1 MQHFPHRDCTGDSPS
16 PSTSDGL
23 HVNWVQSD
31 RAAGFQ
37 LRSEQDIIEGIRHDP
52 KVAAATT
59 LCREA
64 LRDHG
69 RDEIAPPEMQRV
81 RPDGKREKL
90 SYYQIARTNNLT
102 AAAFSTGAPAGTP
115 RKGLSGHATGLF
127 VYDLDMD
134 VTDLA
139 GLKAASIAWPYTRIV
154 AESVSGEGLWLV
166 VRGPVTT
173 NRAEHRAAHE
183 AIIHLLPEEIRRHTA
198 IKQYNL
204 DRLRYM
210 CGDPDVF
217 YNPNAGSVDV
227 GVTVPLETDSSPLP
241 PSDQAPG
248 SQRPEGWPVKAATA
262 REKARK
268 LLQPIQ
274 LPEGSHDI
282 WIENGWSLVDGDRRY
297 GADFDGRGLFVEWT
311 AAAAYAGSTKPQ
323 RADAQY
329 TELASADQLADSSK
343 SRRTLASLGKEGG
356 KPPSRSR
363 RRQEEQE
370 AANEAFNAWIDKW
383 VKGEELTFWHDR
395 FRRKEGC
402 LWETESDRFISK
414 DLQRFLGDAQGD
426 PSMHLVATAP
436 RKAAIESLKDA
447 VSPPVVSEQ
456 LLSPLDYLKN
466 YNLKTGH
473 LLNTIAF
480 QTGVVTLDPEAPHGF
495 RLCIPEHWDY
505 HNTYR
510 PYSLPEEPPPEP
522 AEFNDFL
529 AFRWPDPKTRLAIMQ
544 LIGGSVLQRLPA
556 ENLFVVLKGPGGA
569 GKGTL
574 TRILCGLIGARGVFT
589 VPNVARLSSSPF
601 ATSQLETAALL
612 LVSDPP
618 DSSQRKN
625 RDALSDGM
633 TIIRNLTGQD
643 GVAIERKGRDQYTAT
658 VNANVWINTNF
669 SVGDWIT
676 GDEDRDSWQ
685 RRLVAIPC
693 GVQLPQAQQKA
704 DYERRFVSEYPSIAW
719 HCIAAY
725 AEMHHS
731 DRGYS
736 VSQEMLALKAEQIGG
751 DMEKIQEFT
760 GELRLEQGTWT
771 SRKSIREAYC
781 QWGKLD
787 SLSKKARTDL
797 YEAVLALPHV
807 ESARRAD
814 GEGFLGV
821 ACPRSDQLSA

>member
-1 MQHFPHRDCTGDSPS
+1 
-16 PSTSDGL
+16 
-23 HVNWVQSD
+23 
-31 RAAGFQ
+31 
-37 LRSEQDIIEGIRHDP
+37 
-52 KVAAATT
+52 
-59 LCREA
+59 
-64 LRDHG
+64 
-69 RDEIAPPEMQRV
+69 MQRV

-395 FRRKEGC
+395 FSRKEGC

>member
-16 PSTSDGL
+16 PSTSDAL

-31 RAAGFQ
+31 RASGFQ
-37 LRSEQDIIEGIRHDP
+37 LQSEQDIIEGIRHDP
-52 KVAAATT
+52 RVAAATE
-59 LCREA
+59 LCRQV

-69 RDEIAPPEMQRV
+69 RDEIAPPEMQRMH
-81 RPDGKREKL
+81 RDGKQEQL
-90 SYYQIARTNNLT
+90 SYYQIARSEKLT

-127 VYDLDMD
+127 VYDLDED
-134 VTDLA
+134 VTDLT

-173 NRAEHRAAHE
+173 IRAEHRAAHE

-198 IKQYNL
+198 KTQSNL
-204 DRLRYM
+204 DRLRYI
-210 CGDPDVF
+210 CSDPDVF
-217 YNPNAGSVDV
+217 YNPNAGRVDV
-227 GVTVPLETDSSPLP
+227 GVTVPLETDSSPPP

-282 WIENGWSLVDGDRRY
+282 WIANGYSLLDGDRIY
-297 GADFDGRGLFVEWT
+297 GADFDGRGLFLAWT
-311 AAAAYAGSTKPQ
+311 AAAAYAGSTKPE

-343 SRRTLASLGKEGG
+343 SRRTLASLGKDDG

-363 RRQEEQE
+363 RRQEERD
-370 AANEAFNAWIDKW
+370 AAHEAFNAWIDKW
-383 VKGEELTFWHDR
+383 VQGKELIYWNGR
-395 FRRKEGC
+395 LRRKEGC
-402 LWETESDRFISK
+402 LWQTESDRFFSK
-414 DLQRFLGDAQGD
+414 DLQLFLADAQGD
-426 PSMHLVATAP
+426 PSMHLVAMAP

-447 VSPPVVSEQ
+447 VCPEVVSEL

-480 QTGVVTLDPEAPHGF
+480 RNGVVTLDPEAPHGF
-495 RLCIPEHWDY
+495 RLCTPEHWDY

-510 PYSLPEEPPPEP
+510 PHSLPQEPPPEP
-522 AEFNDFL
+522 AEFNAFL

-556 ENLFVVLKGPGGA
+556 ENLFAFLKGPGGA

-589 VPNVARLSSSPF
+589 VPNVARLASSPF

-618 DSSQRKN
+618 DTSKRHN

-633 TIIRNLTGQD
+633 TIVRNLTGQD
-643 GVAIERKGRDQYTAT
+643 GVAIERKGRDQYTAA

-676 GDEDRDSWQ
+676 GDEDRDSWK

-725 AEMHHS
+725 AEMLHS

-736 VSQEMLALKAEQIGG
+736 VSREMLVLKAEQIGG

-760 GELRLEQGTWT
+760 AELRLEQGTWT
-771 SRKSIREAYC
+771 SRKSIRDGYC
-781 QWGKLD
+781 QWVK
-787 SLSKKARTDL
+787 SASISNEVAADL
-797 YEAVLALPHV
+797 YEAVLALPPV
-807 ESARRAD
+807 ETVRHAE
-814 GEGFLGV
+814 GEGFRGV
-821 ACPRSDQLSA
+821 AYPGA